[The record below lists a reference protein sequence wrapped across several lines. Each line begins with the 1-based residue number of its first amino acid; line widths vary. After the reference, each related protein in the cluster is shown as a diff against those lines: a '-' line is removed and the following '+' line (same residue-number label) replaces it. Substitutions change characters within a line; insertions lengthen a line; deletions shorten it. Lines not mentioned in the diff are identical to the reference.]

1 MIKLV
6 TQFDNEKTKLS
17 LATPTCGCC
26 CCCCCCCVVSTFAA
40 ASISARNFGNYV
52 EEQLPNE
59 PKKIKHA
66 RRFGFLFPFG
76 LLTSLG
82 IGLWLAE
89 SFEINAIIALIA
101 IGIAYLFIVT
111 SSLKKRLNLPGITSR
126 VIGFSILLGIIE
138 VVGFFVGM
146 YALVYLGWFYLAGA
160 LIISIL
166 LICWA
171 FGDLENKNNISNT
184 NNISN
189 NQSDENINDA
199 KKIDNTNNLT
209 NDLENK
215 EFNSNFPK
223 EKKKCPSCGTEN
235 AIDNKRCIYCSNFFE
250 KDDEK

>member
-1 MIKLV
+1 MIKLI
-6 TQFDNEKTKLS
+6 TQFDNEKTRLS

-26 CCCCCCCVVSTFAA
+26 CCCCCCCVASTFAA

-66 RRFGFLFPFG
+66 RRFGFWFPFG

-82 IGLWLAE
+82 IGLWFAE
-89 SFEINAIIALIA
+89 TFEINAIIALIA

-111 SSLKKRLNLPGITSR
+111 SSLKKSLNLPGITSR

-160 LIISIL
+160 VIISIL
-166 LICWA
+166 LIWWA
-171 FGDLENKNNISNT
+171 FGKKYDDLENKNNISDNNS
-184 NNISN
+184 NNIPN
-189 NQSDENINDA
+189 NQSY
-199 KKIDNTNNLT
+199 
-209 NDLENK
+209 ENK
-215 EFNSNFPK
+215 N
-223 EKKKCPSCGTEN
+223 
-235 AIDNKRCIYCSNFFE
+235 

>member
-1 MIKLV
+1 MIKLI

-26 CCCCCCCVVSTFAA
+26 CSCCCCCVVSTFAA
-40 ASISARNFGNYV
+40 ASISARNFENYV

-66 RRFGFLFPFG
+66 RRFGFWFPFG

-82 IGLWLAE
+82 IGLRLAIA
-89 SFEINAIIALIA
+89 FELNAIIALIA

-111 SSLKKRLNLPGITSR
+111 SSLKKRLNLSGITSR

-146 YALVYLGWFYLAGA
+146 YALVDLGWFYLAGA
-160 LIISIL
+160 VIISIL

-171 FGDLENKNNISNT
+171 FGNKYDDLENKN
-184 NNISN
+184 
-189 NQSDENINDA
+189 EV
-199 KKIDNTNNLT
+199 KKIDNTNSLT

-215 EFNSNFPK
+215 EINSYIPK
-223 EKKKCPSCGTEN
+223 EKKKCPNCGTEN

>member
-1 MIKLV
+1 MIKLI
-6 TQFDNEKTKLS
+6 TQFDNEKTRLS

-26 CCCCCCCVVSTFAA
+26 SCCCCCCVVSTFAA

-66 RRFGFLFPFG
+66 RRFGFWFPFG

-82 IGLWLAE
+82 IGLWFAE
-89 SFEINAIIALIA
+89 TFEINAIIALIA

-111 SSLKKRLNLPGITSR
+111 SSLKKSLNLPGITSR

-160 LIISIL
+160 VIISIL
-166 LICWA
+166 LIWWA
-171 FGDLENKNNISNT
+171 FGKKYDDLENKNNISDNNS
-184 NNISN
+184 NNIPN
-189 NQSDENINDA
+189 NQSY
-199 KKIDNTNNLT
+199 
-209 NDLENK
+209 ENK
-215 EFNSNFPK
+215 N
-223 EKKKCPSCGTEN
+223 
-235 AIDNKRCIYCSNFFE
+235 